1 MFGGERMGALG
12 SAEES
17 RCATWRAARRCKHCK
32 HWLSLIAM
40 ADIVAMRR
48 LSAFSF
54 SPCSTVF
61 LYFIMARD
69 PTVEVPPEE
78 VHHYNDIGEM
88 PWDIQK

>member
-1 MFGGERMGALG
+1 
-12 SAEES
+12 
-17 RCATWRAARRCKHCK
+17 
-32 HWLSLIAM
+32 M